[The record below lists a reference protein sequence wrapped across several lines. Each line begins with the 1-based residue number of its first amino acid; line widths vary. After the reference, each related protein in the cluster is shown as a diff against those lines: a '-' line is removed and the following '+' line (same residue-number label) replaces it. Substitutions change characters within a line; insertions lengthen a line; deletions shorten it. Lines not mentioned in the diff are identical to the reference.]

1 MTIIPDPP
9 PDVLRRVLARH
20 DWRCCVCG
28 RPCRDGDV
36 WRHTEPGAGGD
47 GPDNFSAMCPACIAA
62 WVAKGA
68 APARYIVHV
77 RDPGAAWARLRRVV
91 ANGLTVTILLV
102 YGGFAGLVAWLVARM
117 PRGGDWPTVTTV
129 TVLLLLMFLALIV
142 RGLLDRW
149 QGRSAQ
155 RVAVHEAEREWT
167 H

>member
-1 MTIIPDPP
+1 MATIPDPA

-28 RPCRDGDV
+28 RPCREGDV

-47 GPDNFSAMCPACIAA
+47 GPGNFSAMCPACIAA

-102 YGGFAGLVAWLVARM
+102 YGGFAGFVAWLVARM